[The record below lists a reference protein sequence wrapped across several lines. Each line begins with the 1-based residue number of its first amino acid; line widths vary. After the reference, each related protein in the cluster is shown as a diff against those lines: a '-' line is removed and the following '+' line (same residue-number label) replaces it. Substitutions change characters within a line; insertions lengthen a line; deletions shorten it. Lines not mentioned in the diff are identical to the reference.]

1 MSYTSDEEIEAIS
14 RALLARTLPKAEWTH
29 SAHFAAAVWMLARHG
44 EAALRE
50 TRAAI
55 FAYNEATGT
64 PNTDTSGYHETITA
78 ASLAM
83 AKAYRRDHPGAL
95 MFEQVNGLLAGPCG
109 RSDWVFAY
117 WSRERLFT
125 VEARRGWVPPD
136 LQPLPA

>member
-1 MSYTSDEEIEAIS
+1 MSYTSDEEIEAIGE
-14 RALLARTLPKAEWTH
+14 ALLARTLPKAEWTH
-29 SAHFAAAVWMLARHG
+29 EAHFAAAVWMIDRHG
-44 EAALRE
+44 ASALRE
-50 TRAAI
+50 MRAAI

-83 AKAYRRDHPGAL
+83 AEAHIRAHPGAPL
-95 MFEQVNGLLAGPCG
+95 FAQVNGLLAGPCG
-109 RSDWVFAY
+109 RSDWILAH

-125 VEARRGWVPPD
+125 IEARRGWVPPD